1 MIKIVRVNE
10 DCKERLIT
18 LKRYTGIQNWN
29 VLCRWAFCIS
39 MADKTKV
46 PSIDK
51 KGEVGVEMT
60 WRVFAG
66 ELGDIFLALLHLRCK
81 EEEIEIN
88 EKNLSE
94 QLWLHLHRGLGHM
107 VANKDFKS
115 DASVFGKTPITLL
128 RMTQ

>member
-66 ELGDIFLALLHLRCK
+66 DLGDIFLALGAGS
-81 EEEIEIN
+81 ITN
-88 EKNLSE
+88 WVNNLSFLTDKPGYE
-94 QLWLHLHRGLGHM
+94 Y
-107 VANKDFKS
+107 NE
-115 DASVFGKTPITLL
+115 
-128 RMTQ
+128 